1 MSRSISQDVM
11 GSFYSPDTKGLVDAE
26 SDEEFDEVLLS
37 LSPIWDKCEAQKDT
51 TRRVL

>member
-37 LSPIWDKCEAQKDT
+37 LSPIWDKCEA
-51 TRRVL
+51 